1 MGNFLWTPKQSA
13 DKEFKNFYE
22 IVDYISTYYILTAD
36 FKSLRK
42 LTEKEYCDKLIVVT
56 ADIIKNNF
64 NNNDI
69 MFLAQRIKGGLE
81 VNEMTTENYTYVTQD
96 KLNDLDV
103 RNDLNKD
110 IKKKRVCIG
119 IAKFYIKIAHVFASI
134 VMTINPTY
142 TYKNETGQT
151 VEVGMMEKDKIP
163 VGVERTV
170 NKYNICDNRIRA
182 LKRGLDE
189 NSVDGMT
196 TMNPKIC
203 DINLSREGSVKSLA
217 DEPGISQLDKLYYDD
232 IYDYS
237 SGTFTGMSEA
247 TKRQYRKDLEQ
258 FYKAFSG
265 KEGELPPEITKF
277 SEILLRDYS
286 KKQGCQTG
294 ELLKQKITLS
304 KNEKVF
310 MDYANHL
317 KNTIQRAA
325 DNQSK
330 LLTVINSLFSYVKDP
345 YTGKTRIRVNPKLT
359 DSLLQQNVELTRSLI
374 IRLYVQCEMDYLEG
388 VKLYEV
394 IIQSKIYEITGKRIN
409 NLKMEANKLLD
420 ESRNAMKPVEN
431 KPMFNRPPPVQE
443 TESTET
449 SSDSSSEQSSEP
461 TNPLLGNPLLENPLL
476 EKVEQKAQ
484 RPEAQRPEAEQ
495 PNPLLEKMEQKAQ
508 RPEAERLEAQRPE
521 AEQPEM
527 PPIARP
533 NMPPMTPDI
542 RPVMRPDVPPFARP
556 DVPPMRPDVPPM
568 RLDVPPIRPDVPPIR
583 PDVPPVRPDLN
594 PEGPPM
600 MRLEMPAAAMRLEVP
615 APLARQEDLP
625 EQPFMQPAAPMQPP
639 APVMQPNNRPII
651 EPVRQPGTGVYMA
664 NV

>member
-22 IVDYISTYYILTAD
+22 IVDYISTYYILTSD

-81 VNEMTTENYTYVTQD
+81 VNEMTMENYTYVTQD

-103 RNDLNKD
+103 KNDLNKD
-110 IKKKRVCIG
+110 LKKKRVCIG

-142 TYKNETGQT
+142 TYKDETGAT

-232 IYDYS
+232 VYDYS

-265 KEGELPPEITKF
+265 KEGELPPEIAKF

-286 KKQGCQTG
+286 TKQGCQTG

-310 MDYANHL
+310 VDYANHL

-330 LLTVINSLFSYVKDP
+330 LLTVINSLFSYIKDP

-394 IIQSKIYEITGKRIN
+394 IIQSKIFEITGKRIN

-420 ESRNAMKPVEN
+420 ESRNAMKEN

-443 TESTET
+443 TYSTET
-449 SSDSSSEQSSEP
+449 SSESSSEQSSEQSSEP
-461 TNPLLGNPLLENPLL
+461 TNPLLENPLLENPLLENPLL
-476 EKVEQKAQ
+476 EKVEQKVQ
-484 RPEAQRPEAEQ
+484 RPEAQRPEM
-495 PNPLLEKMEQKAQ
+495 L
-508 RPEAERLEAQRPE
+508 
-521 AEQPEM
+521 
-527 PPIARP
+527 PIARP

-542 RPVMRPDVPPFARP
+542 RPVMRPDVPPMRPDVPPFARP

-568 RLDVPPIRPDVPPIR
+568 RPDVPPMR
-583 PDVPPVRPDLN
+583 PDVPPVARPDLN

-625 EQPFMQPAAPMQPP
+625 EQPFIQPPAPMQPP
-639 APVMQPNNRPII
+639 IQPNNRPII
-651 EPVRQPGTGVYMA
+651 DPPKIQQQPGTGVYMA

>member
-1 MGNFLWTPKQSA
+1 MGSFFSSSKQSA
-13 DKEFKNFYE
+13 EKEFKNFYDV
-22 IVDYISTYYILTAD
+22 IDYISTYYILTAD

-64 NNNDI
+64 NNNQI

-81 VNEMTTENYTYVTQD
+81 VNEMTTENFTYVTQD

-103 RNDLNKD
+103 KNDLNKD

-119 IAKFYIKIAHVFASI
+119 IAKFYIKIAHIFASI

-142 TYKNETGQT
+142 TYKDETGQT

-170 NKYNICDNRIRA
+170 NKFNICDNRIRA
-182 LKRGLDE
+182 LKRGLDV
-189 NSVDGMT
+189 NSIDGNA

-203 DINLSREGSVKSLA
+203 DINLSKEGSVKSLA

-247 TKRQYRKDLEQ
+247 TKRQYRRDLEQ

-265 KEGELPPEITKF
+265 KEGELPAEVTKF
-277 SEILLRDYS
+277 SDILLRDYS
-286 KKQGCQTG
+286 TTPGCKG
-294 ELLKQKITLS
+294 EELMKQKIMLS
-304 KNEKVF
+304 KNEKLF
-310 MDYANHL
+310 TNYAEHL

-330 LLTVINSLFSYVKDP
+330 LLTVINNLFSYVKDP

-394 IIQSKIYEITGKRIN
+394 IIQSKIYEITGNRIN
-409 NLKMEANKLLD
+409 NLKMEANKLLN
-420 ESRNAMKPVEN
+420 ETRN
-431 KPMFNRPPPVQE
+431 PP
-443 TESTET
+443 
-449 SSDSSSEQSSEP
+449 
-461 TNPLLGNPLLENPLL
+461 LENQLL
-476 EKVEQKAQ
+476 EKVEQKPQ
-484 RPEAQRPEAEQ
+484 RFDENPNLENPPLGKVE
-495 PNPLLEKMEQKAQ
+495 PNP
-508 RPEAERLEAQRPE
+508 
-521 AEQPEM
+521 
-527 PPIARP
+527 
-533 NMPPMTPDI
+533 
-542 RPVMRPDVPPFARP
+542 
-556 DVPPMRPDVPPM
+556 
-568 RLDVPPIRPDVPPIR
+568 
-583 PDVPPVRPDLN
+583 
-594 PEGPPM
+594 
-600 MRLEMPAAAMRLEVP
+600 
-615 APLARQEDLP
+615 
-625 EQPFMQPAAPMQPP
+625 
-639 APVMQPNNRPII
+639 
-651 EPVRQPGTGVYMA
+651 
-664 NV
+664 

>member
-22 IVDYISTYYILTAD
+22 IVDYISTYFILTAD

-103 RNDLNKD
+103 KNDLNKD
-110 IKKKRVCIG
+110 LKKKRVCIG

-142 TYKNETGQT
+142 TYKDETGAT

-163 VGVERTV
+163 VGVERTI

-182 LKRGLDE
+182 LKRGVEE
-189 NSVDGMT
+189 NSIDGKT

-203 DINLSREGSVKSLA
+203 DINLSRDGSVKSLA
-217 DEPGISQLDKLYYDD
+217 DEPGIVQLDKLYYDD
-232 IYDYS
+232 VYDYS
-237 SGTFTGMSEA
+237 NGTFTGMSDA
-247 TKRQYRKDLEQ
+247 TKNQYRKDLEQ

-294 ELLKQKITLS
+294 ELLNQKITLS

-310 MDYANHL
+310 VDYANHL

-330 LLTVINSLFSYVKDP
+330 LLTVINNLFSYIKDP

-394 IIQSKIYEITGKRIN
+394 IIQSKIFEITGKRIN

-420 ESRNAMKPVEN
+420 ESRNALKDNN
-431 KPMFNRPPPVQE
+431 KPMFIRPPPVQE

-461 TNPLLGNPLLENPLL
+461 TNPLLENPHLENPLLENPLLENPLLENPLL

-484 RPEAQRPEAEQ
+484 RPEAQRPEAQ
-495 PNPLLEKMEQKAQ
+495 Q
-508 RPEAERLEAQRPE
+508 PEAER
-521 AEQPEM
+521 PEM

-542 RPVMRPDVPPFARP
+542 RPVMRPDVPPFERP
-556 DVPPMRPDVPPM
+556 DVPPMRPDVAPM
-568 RLDVPPIRPDVPPIR
+568 R
-583 PDVPPVRPDLN
+583 PDVPPVARPDLN

-615 APLARQEDLP
+615 APLARQDDLP
-625 EQPFMQPAAPMQPP
+625 EQPFMQPPAPMQPP
-639 APVMQPNNRPII
+639 IQPNNRPII
-651 EPVRQPGTGVYMA
+651 DPPKIQQQPGTGVYIA

>member
-1 MGNFLWTPKQSA
+1 
-13 DKEFKNFYE
+13 
-22 IVDYISTYYILTAD
+22 
-36 FKSLRK
+36 
-42 LTEKEYCDKLIVVT
+42 
-56 ADIIKNNF
+56 
-64 NNNDI
+64 
-69 MFLAQRIKGGLE
+69 
-81 VNEMTTENYTYVTQD
+81 
-96 KLNDLDV
+96 LDV

-142 TYKNETGQT
+142 TYKDETGTT

-163 VGVERTV
+163 VGVERTI

-182 LKRGLDE
+182 LKRGVEE
-189 NSVDGMT
+189 NSIDGKT

-203 DINLSREGSVKSLA
+203 DINLSRDGSVKSLA

-232 IYDYS
+232 VYDYS
-237 SGTFTGMSEA
+237 NGTFTGMSDA
-247 TKRQYRKDLEQ
+247 TKSQYRKDLEQ

-294 ELLKQKITLS
+294 ELLNQKITLS

-310 MDYANHL
+310 VDYANHL

-330 LLTVINSLFSYVKDP
+330 LLTVINNLFSYVKDP

-394 IIQSKIYEITGKRIN
+394 IIQSKIFEITGKRIN

-420 ESRNAMKPVEN
+420 ESRNALKPVEN
-431 KPMFNRPPPVQE
+431 KPMFNRPNPPLEKVE
-443 TESTET
+443 PNSIEDATE
-449 SSDSSSEQSSEP
+449 EQQPNPLLE
-461 TNPLLGNPLLENPLL
+461 NPLLGNPLLGNPLL

-484 RPEAQRPEAEQ
+484 RPEAQRPEAQRPNPLLENPLLEKVEEKVEEKAQ
-495 PNPLLEKMEQKAQ
+495 RPEAQQPEAQRPEAPKPNPLLEKAQ
-508 RPEAERLEAQRPE
+508 QPEAQKPE
-521 AEQPEM
+521 V
-527 PPIARP
+527 PPIERP
-533 NMPPMTPDI
+533 IMTP
-542 RPVMRPDVPPFARP
+542 MRPDVPPMRPDALPMRPDIRP
-556 DVPPMRPDVPPM
+556 DVPPMRPDVPA
-568 RLDVPPIRPDVPPIR
+568 IARPDVFPMRPDIRPEMPPIAR
-583 PDVPPVRPDLN
+583 PEMNN

-600 MRLEMPAAAMRLEVP
+600 MRLEMPAAAMRFEVP
-615 APLARQEDLP
+615 APPPKQEDLP
-625 EQPFMQPAAPMQPP
+625 EQPFGVQPP
-639 APVMQPNNRPII
+639 PNVGLQPNNRPII

>member
-1 MGNFLWTPKQSA
+1 MLVIHSFFNCYNYMGSFFSSPKQSA

-22 IVDYISTYYILTAD
+22 IIDYISTYYILTAD

-64 NNNDI
+64 NNNEI

-103 RNDLNKD
+103 KNDLNKD

-119 IAKFYIKIAHVFASI
+119 IAKFYIKIAHIFASI

-142 TYKNETGQT
+142 TYKDETGTT

-170 NKYNICDNRIRA
+170 NKFNICDNRIRA
-182 LKRGLDE
+182 LKRGLDV
-189 NSVDGMT
+189 NSIDGNA

-203 DINLSREGSVKSLA
+203 DINLSREGSVRSLE
-217 DEPGISQLDKLYYDD
+217 DEPGIAQLDKLYYDD
-232 IYDYS
+232 VYDYS

-247 TKRQYRKDLEQ
+247 TKRQYRRDLEQ

-265 KEGELPPEITKF
+265 KEGDLPQEITKF
-277 SEILLRDYS
+277 SDILLRDYS
-286 KKQGCQTG
+286 TKPGCQG
-294 ELLKQKITLS
+294 EELMKQKIVLS
-304 KNEKVF
+304 KNEKLF
-310 MDYANHL
+310 TNYAEHL

-330 LLTVINSLFSYVKDP
+330 LLTVINNLFSYVKDP

-359 DSLLQQNVELTRSLI
+359 DTLLQQNVELTRSLI

-394 IIQSKIYEITGKRIN
+394 IIQSKIYEITGNRIN
-409 NLKMEANKLLD
+409 NLKMEANKLLN
-420 ESRNAMKPVEN
+420 ET
-431 KPMFNRPPPVQE
+431 RPNPP
-443 TESTET
+443 
-449 SSDSSSEQSSEP
+449 
-461 TNPLLGNPLLENPLL
+461 LENQLL
-476 EKVEQKAQ
+476 EKVEQKPQ
-484 RPEAQRPEAEQ
+484 RFDE
-495 PNPLLEKMEQKAQ
+495 NPLLENQLLEKVEQKPQQFDDNQLLEKVEQKPRKFDDNQLLEKVPAPQEQKPVQFDENKPMFIRPNPPYQLLEKVPAPQEQKAPIVQPEYQ
-508 RPEAERLEAQRPE
+508 RPYIP
-521 AEQPEM
+521 
-527 PPIARP
+527 
-533 NMPPMTPDI
+533 T
-542 RPVMRPDVPPFARP
+542 
-556 DVPPMRPDVPPM
+556 
-568 RLDVPPIRPDVPPIR
+568 
-583 PDVPPVRPDLN
+583 
-594 PEGPPM
+594 
-600 MRLEMPAAAMRLEVP
+600 
-615 APLARQEDLP
+615 
-625 EQPFMQPAAPMQPP
+625 PMQEPP
-639 APVMQPNNRPII
+639 KQQQNGIQ
-651 EPVRQPGTGVYMA
+651 QPGIYMA